1 MLTIHPAPVLTDA
14 LVDFPLSNCS
24 DENSGPLGT
33 WTSILSYAQQLDKTY
48 RLYANGHMQFK
59 FSVFLNQLNGNI
71 ILFFFL
77 HLYSLSVCALRKTD
91 CSNYELFSCLCQHGT
106 LMLHWFKGAL
116 A

>member
-33 WTSILSYAQQLDKTY
+33 WTSILNYTQQLDKTY
-48 RLYANGHMQFK
+48 RLYANVHVEFK
-59 FSVFLNQLNGNI
+59 FSVFLSQLNGNI
-71 ILFFFL
+71 ILFL
-77 HLYSLSVCALRKTD
+77 HLYSLSVCALRKRG

-106 LMLHWFKGAL
+106 LMLCWFKRAL